1 MKLIYYIVR
10 DIIVILLALLAVY
23 TITHKEEVVK
33 VSVDS
38 TYRQETLKITDL
50 HLINNYD

>member
-38 TYRQETLKITDL
+38 YLPTRDFEDYWFTPNK
-50 HLINNYD
+50 